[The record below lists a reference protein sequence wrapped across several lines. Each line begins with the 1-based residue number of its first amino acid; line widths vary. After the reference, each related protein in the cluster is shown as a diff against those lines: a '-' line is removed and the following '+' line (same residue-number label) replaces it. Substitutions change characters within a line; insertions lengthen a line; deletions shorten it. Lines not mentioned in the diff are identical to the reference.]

1 MNTIIDVGHL
11 VIIENSSTGKN
22 EFLFL
27 YISGEEPSDLYLK
40 VINGIRN
47 LNLPEKIRQNTRIQV
62 DAVTDFTRIINEYP
76 ETEGKTIHKLPVTAF
91 YDTKKDAFKENLFLS
106 GVINVVEKNGS
117 FFPNNRL
124 GAVVTGSD
132 FFNRE
137 EKKDELWENI
147 KKGQNVLLCGPRR
160 YGKTSIMK
168 ELYEKASYHG
178 FSPVMIDLESI
189 FSIKQFISKMWVEVE
204 YPDLFDTK
212 KNEKQIEIQDDITD
226 VLWIKEGDK
235 IFNQISKKSEKFLFL
250 LDECPSMLDSFLE
263 NKGKDL
269 IKKFLKWFKDQRIR
283 CKDNCIFLLTGS
295 VHLDSYLKDQGF
307 GENIFD
313 DCSEIRM
320 DYLHTNEVYT
330 YVESLLLGKGIFLN
344 DEIIQE
350 IVKINTPGITYFV
363 QIVLNHVVN
372 LYRKNPKFTSEDF
385 KKTYWEN
392 IIGPEGRR
400 YFDSFERHFKRYGKR
415 KPGAK
420 AILKELSNAGDSGQ
434 EISNLKKIYNISSAG
449 IEEPDFKIVLNY
461 LEYDFYIEKIG
472 KTNRY
477 RFANSILRDY
487 WQKNQN

>member
-1 MNTIIDVGHL
+1 MNKKSNIGHL
-11 VIIENSSTGKN
+11 ITIKETSTGKR

-27 YISGEEPSDLYLK
+27 YITDDEPSDIYKK
-40 VINGIRN
+40 VIKGIRT
-47 LNLPEKIRQNTRIQV
+47 LDLPERLIKNTAIQA

-137 EKKDELWENI
+137 ETINEIWNYIE
-147 KKGQNVLLCGPRR
+147 KGQNVLLCGPRR
-160 YGKTSIMK
+160 YGKTSIMRSL
-168 ELYEKASYHG
+168 ENNASDHG
-178 FSPVMIDLESI
+178 YRPIMIDLESVFTPQGFVSKI
-189 FSIKQFISKMWVEVE
+189 FVEIKWPNLAEIDKNRKNIEIEEKLSDQWIKQGEKFFSKISRK
-204 YPDLFDTK
+204 T
-212 KNEKQIEIQDDITD
+212 
-226 VLWIKEGDK
+226 
-235 IFNQISKKSEKFLFL
+235 EKFLFL
-250 LDECPSMLDSFLE
+250 LDECPYMLDSLLE
-263 NKGKDL
+263 SKGKD
-269 IKKFLKWFKDQRIR
+269 ITKDFLKWFKDQRSR

-313 DCSEIRM
+313 DCNEIRM
-320 DYLHTNEVYT
+320 DYLHTDEVYT
-330 YVESLLLGKGIFLN
+330 YIESILFGQGIFLN

-350 IVKINTPGITYFV
+350 IERINTPGIPYFI

-372 LYRKNPKFTSEDF
+372 LYRKNTYFTSEDL

-392 IIGPEGRR
+392 IIGLDSRR
-400 YFDSFERHFKRYGKR
+400 YFDTFERHFKHYGNR
-415 KPGAK
+415 QPGAK
-420 AILKELSNAGDSGQ
+420 AMLKELSNAGDDGR
-434 EISNLKKIYNISSAG
+434 EIAHLKKIYNISSTG
-449 IEEPDFKIVLNY
+449 IEKPDFNIVLNY
-461 LEYDFYIEKIG
+461 LEYDFYIEKIV

-477 RFANSILRDY
+477 RFATSILRDY